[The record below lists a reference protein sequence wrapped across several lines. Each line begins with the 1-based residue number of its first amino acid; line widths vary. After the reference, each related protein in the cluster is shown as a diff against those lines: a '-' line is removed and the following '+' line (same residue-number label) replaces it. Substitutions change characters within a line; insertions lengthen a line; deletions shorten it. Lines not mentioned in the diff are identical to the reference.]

1 MKLVHILRPACCLF
15 RIYMNSYFID
25 LLKAT
30 SNYRLFTDT
39 IVKIQ
44 KESPT
49 LPSLQQEWR
58 ENILKMQIIF
68 VNVIVQSQQ

>member
-1 MKLVHILRPACCLF
+1 
-15 RIYMNSYFID
+15 MNSYFID

>member
-30 SNYRLFTDT
+30 SNYGIFTDT